1 MHNRRFPAAEAHRLD
16 LPARRIWLPPAD
28 VLGAM
33 AVHSGQT
40 IADVGA
46 GTGYFSLPLAD
57 AVGPQGKVYA
67 VDAQNEML
75 LLLRQKLDEA
85 TISNVELIHAEAVN
99 TSLPRSSCDLL
110 FAANVWHEFDDHAA
124 VLRESARVLKVG
136 GRIAILDW
144 RTDAEPVA
152 GPPLEHRLDSSHAVD
167 ALRSSG
173 FQKVATAN
181 VGLYSWLVQ
190 GEMQR

>member
-1 MHNRRFPAAEAHRLD
+1 MENRRFPAAEAHRLD

-40 IADVGA
+40 VADVGA

-57 AVGPQGKVYA
+57 VVGPQGKVYA

-99 TSLPRSSCDLL
+99 TSLPRSSCDLF
-110 FAANVWHEFDDHAA
+110 FAANVWHEFEDHAA
-124 VLRESARVLKVG
+124 VLKEAARVLKVG
-136 GRIAILDW
+136 GQIAILDW
-144 RTDAEPVA
+144 RTDAPPEPGPPVA
-152 GPPLEHRLDSSHAVD
+152 HRLHSSNAVD
-167 ALRSSG
+167 ALRSRG
-173 FQKVATAN
+173 FQNIAVAR
-181 VGLYSWLVQ
+181 VGSYSWLVR
-190 GEMQR
+190 GEMKR